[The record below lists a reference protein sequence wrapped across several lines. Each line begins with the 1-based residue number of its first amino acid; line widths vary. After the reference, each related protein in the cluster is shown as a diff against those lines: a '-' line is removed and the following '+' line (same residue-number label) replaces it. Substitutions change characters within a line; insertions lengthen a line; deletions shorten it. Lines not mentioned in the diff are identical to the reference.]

1 MFLKAQ
7 KSSMRMQI
15 IGKIMK
21 YEKNRQWNWLM
32 GYVRLYLDITL
43 IFILKGVEMY
53 TISYKTKPPY
63 SKWYFSIK
71 EKP

>member
-1 MFLKAQ
+1 
-7 KSSMRMQI
+7 
-15 IGKIMK
+15 
-21 YEKNRQWNWLM
+21 M

>member
-1 MFLKAQ
+1 
-7 KSSMRMQI
+7 
-15 IGKIMK
+15 
-21 YEKNRQWNWLM
+21 M

-71 EKP
+71 KNRNKSGHEQDIALREIDTDYIMLHI

>member
-1 MFLKAQ
+1 
-7 KSSMRMQI
+7 
-15 IGKIMK
+15 
-21 YEKNRQWNWLM
+21 M

-53 TISYKTKPPY
+53 TIGYKTKPPY